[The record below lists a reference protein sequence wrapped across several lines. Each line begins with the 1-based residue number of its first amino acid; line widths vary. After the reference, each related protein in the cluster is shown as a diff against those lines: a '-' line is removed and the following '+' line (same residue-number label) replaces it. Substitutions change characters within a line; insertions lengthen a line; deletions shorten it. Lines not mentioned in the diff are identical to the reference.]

1 MKTRQ
6 TSTSGS
12 LHPSCSSCAFWR
24 AASKTSGQCRRCPP
38 QVVAYVET
46 NRDAYS
52 QVHVE
57 TCTRSEFPETLA
69 KEWCGEHQTNDL
81 RQARAAQ
88 GVDDTTG

>member
-1 MKTRQ
+1 M
-6 TSTSGS
+6 
-12 LHPSCSSCAFWR
+12 
-24 AASKTSGQCRRCPP
+24 
-38 QVVAYVET
+38 AYVET